1 MANKNQNK
9 RTDSKNI
16 PKLTAKEKKERKARK
31 TAAKNK

>member
-9 RTDSKNI
+9 RTDTKNK